1 MARPLKLNEE
11 ITKRLCEALAIGCTK
26 KQAAQYAGI
35 SVSTFH
41 GWMDRARNR
50 KEPEFLEFL
59 DRIEKANA
67 QRVIANLAVIRRAA
81 TEEKNWHAAAWLLE
95 RRDGFVRNP
104 ESNVEINIDAS
115 QVSVQRLL
123 EDVKSTHE
131 LVNTLLAEPVIDLD
145 E

>member
-1 MARPLKLNEE
+1 MARPLKLNET
-11 ITKRLCEALAIGCTK
+11 ITKKLCEALAIGCTR

-35 SVSTFH
+35 SASTFY
-41 GWMDRARNR
+41 GWMDRATNR

-67 QRVIANLAVIRRAA
+67 QRVISNLAVIRRAA
-81 TEEKNWHAAAWLLE
+81 TEDKNWQAAAWLLE

-104 ESNVEINIDAS
+104 EANVEITIDAS
-115 QVSVQRLL
+115 QVNVQRLL
-123 EDVKSTHE
+123 EDVKNTQT
-131 LVNTLLAEPVIDLD
+131 LVSTLLAEPVIDLD